1 MSLGDCSWAVTL
13 EQNSQQVNLCSAFP
27 LLHLYVETVFIQTST
42 SSFQVLLPGPTLQ
55 LILAA
60 SQGENN
66 TILRE
71 KKKKKERVGKTKL
84 WFKLA
89 RCVPMTSKPVR
100 LLEAVNFSS
109 SSLSGLLWDSILRSI
124 CLSRPLFS
132 SFCLFRWEEGNCS
145 PLLHTAHHH
154 WDVFLLFQGQTL

>member
-42 SSFQVLLPGPTLQ
+42 SSFQVLLPGSTLQ

-71 KKKKKERVGKTKL
+71 KKKKRLGKTKL
-84 WFKLA
+84 WLKQA

-100 LLEAVNFSS
+100 LLGAVNFSS
-109 SSLSGLLWDSILRSI
+109 SSLSGLL
-124 CLSRPLFS
+124 
-132 SFCLFRWEEGNCS
+132 
-145 PLLHTAHHH
+145 
-154 WDVFLLFQGQTL
+154 